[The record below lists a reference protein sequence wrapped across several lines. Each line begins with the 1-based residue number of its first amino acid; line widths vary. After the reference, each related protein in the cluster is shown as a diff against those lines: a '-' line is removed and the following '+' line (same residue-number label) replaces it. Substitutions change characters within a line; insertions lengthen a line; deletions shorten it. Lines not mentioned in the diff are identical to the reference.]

1 MPSPPPLPENIP
13 LARPLAQP
21 SVNSGRDDL
30 QKVADTIGFVP
41 SLRKGENKLQL
52 IVFLVVAVL
61 TFPGVMIIM
70 LVSTKG
76 DNTELGPAIGLSGI
90 IALFAGFV
98 GVILSGVY
106 LAIRNLFRP
115 GKRH

>member
-13 LARPLAQP
+13 LARPLAQQ

-90 IALFAGFV
+90 IALFAGFA

-106 LAIRNLFRP
+106 LAIRNLFRA
-115 GKRH
+115 GKRE